1 MTTYSVE
8 PELSSL
14 VFDAA
19 GLIPV
24 IVQDSLSQQVLM
36 LGYMNRES
44 LDLSIETKLVTF
56 WSRSRNELWVK
67 GQTSGN
73 ILSIVDISTDCDF
86 DALLILATP
95 AGPTCHTGQTSCF
108 EIHEN

>member
-1 MTTYSVE
+1 M
-8 PELSSL
+8 

-24 IVQDSLSQQVLM
+24 IVQDSLSLQVLM

-73 ILSIVDISTDCDF
+73 TLSIVDISTDCDF

-95 AGPTCHTGQTSCF
+95 VGPTCHTGQTSCF
-108 EIHEN
+108 ENHEN

>member
-1 MTTYSVE
+1 M
-8 PELSSL
+8 

-24 IVQDSLSQQVLM
+24 IVQDSLSLQVLM

-73 ILSIVDISTDCDF
+73 TLSIVDIFTDCDF

-95 AGPTCHTGQTSCF
+95 LGPTCHTGQTSCF
-108 EIHEN
+108 ENHES

>member
-1 MTTYSVE
+1 M
-8 PELSSL
+8 

-24 IVQDSLSQQVLM
+24 IVQDSLSLQVLM

-73 ILSIVDISTDCDF
+73 TLSIVDIFTDCDF

-95 AGPTCHTGQTSCF
+95 VGPTCHTGQTSCF
-108 EIHEN
+108 ENHES